1 MDENFG
7 VNVEFNQ
14 DEEFG
19 VPNDFDRDREFGVDV
34 EENIDDYSP
43 AVGDTFDKAEYSLA
57 KYSKCAMWCNQNN
70 ATIEDKGEYYECVAL
85 PQPSEEEILAQAK
98 ASKIIQLKTARDNEE
113 LSPVSYGGYLW
124 DFDEKAQMRTNGAI
138 TVLGN
143 NTITWTSAD
152 NEEIKS
158 VNVNDLKQ
166 VVGAA
171 AMRSNALHIKY
182 RELKAEVEQATTK
195 AEVESVVW

>member
-1 MDENFG
+1 MIGTKFYKG
-7 VNVEFNQ
+7 QFN
-14 DEEFG
+14 
-19 VPNDFDRDREFGVDV
+19 NK
-34 EENIDDYSP
+34 DYADC
-43 AVGDTFDKAEYSLA
+43 AV
-57 KYSKCAMWCNQNN
+57 WCNQNH
-70 ATIEDKGEYYECVAL
+70 ATIVDKGEYYECVAL
-85 PQPSEEEILAQAK
+85 PQPSEEELLAQAK

-113 LSPVSYGGYLW
+113 LSPIEYGGFMW
-124 DFDEKAQMRTNGAI
+124 DFDDKAQMRINGAI

-182 RELKAEVEQATTK
+182 RELKAEVERATTK

>member
-1 MDENFG
+1 MLGTKFYKEDYNL
-7 VNVEFNQ
+7 
-14 DEEFG
+14 
-19 VPNDFDRDREFGVDV
+19 ND
-34 EENIDDYSP
+34 YT
-43 AVGDTFDKAEYSLA
+43 ACAE
-57 KYSKCAMWCNQNN
+57 WCNKNN
-70 ATIEDKGEYYECVAL
+70 ATIVDKGEYYECVAL

-124 DFDEKAQMRTNGAI
+124 DFDDKAQMRINGAI

-152 NEEIKS
+152 NEEINS

-182 RELKAEVEQATTK
+182 RELKAEVERATTK

>member
-1 MDENFG
+1 MIGKKFYKGNYNLDEYA
-7 VNVEFNQ
+7 Q
-14 DEEFG
+14 
-19 VPNDFDRDREFGVDV
+19 
-34 EENIDDYSP
+34 
-43 AVGDTFDKAEYSLA
+43 
-57 KYSKCAMWCNQNN
+57 CARWCNQNH
-70 ATIEDKGEYYECVAL
+70 ATIVDKGEYYECVAL

-124 DFDEKAQMRTNGAI
+124 DFDDKAQMRINGAI